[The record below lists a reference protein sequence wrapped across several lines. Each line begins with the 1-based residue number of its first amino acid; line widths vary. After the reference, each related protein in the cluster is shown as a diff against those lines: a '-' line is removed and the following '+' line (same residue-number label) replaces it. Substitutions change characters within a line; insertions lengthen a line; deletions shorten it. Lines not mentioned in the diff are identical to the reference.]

1 MVLASALQA
10 TTVTLASVANN
21 ARMTAPAMGF
31 ATMVNASVI
40 LHGMEMTARFLSV
53 AKVK

>member
-1 MVLASALQA
+1 MFKWYLLHAQA

-21 ARMTAPAMGF
+21 ARMIAPAMDF

-40 LHGMEMTARFLSV
+40 LHGMEMTVDSCPLQR
-53 AKVK
+53 